1 MWIGLYAA
9 FLLLMVTT
17 EVWGQMSI
25 GTLRASAE
33 NSNLE
38 SVTLQ
43 GVVHL
48 ARPRQ
53 HELGG
58 RCGSAAFTLEDNTGS
73 IEVSIRRVQRLIE
86 PLREGDRVQVN
97 AQVEVF
103 RSRDN
108 IPTRICV
115 EANEI
120 QHLGK

>member
-1 MWIGLYAA
+1 MWIGFYAV
-9 FLLLMVTT
+9 FLLLVATT
-17 EVWGQMSI
+17 ETWGQVSI

-58 RCGSAAFTLEDNTGS
+58 RCGSAAFTLEDDTGS
-73 IEVSIRRVQRLIE
+73 VEVSIRRVQRLIE

>member
-1 MWIGLYAA
+1 MQIVFNAV
-9 FLLLMVTT
+9 FLLLVTT
-17 EVWGQMSI
+17 SETWGQVSI
-25 GTLRASAE
+25 ETLRASAE

-43 GVVHL
+43 GIVHL
-48 ARPRQ
+48 TRPRQ

-58 RCGSAAFTLEDNTGS
+58 RCGSAAFTLEDDTGS
-73 IEVSIRRVQRLIE
+73 VEVSIRRVQRLVG

-103 RSRDN
+103 RTRDN